1 MGPTLSLA
9 APLPPTR
16 PPRAS
21 RSLSESA
28 SLGYLSYFGERQK
41 FQRVP
46 DDSLSTLETQEVAM
60 SCPLPSPTPCHG
72 VQPPAP
78 VLPPVLLLLSCP
90 FLTPY
95 TF

>member
-9 APLPPTR
+9 APLPPPR

-28 SLGYLSYFGERQK
+28 SLGCLSYFSERQK

-46 DDSLSTLETQEVAM
+46 DDSLCTLETQEVAM
-60 SCPLPSPTPCHG
+60 SCPSPC
-72 VQPPAP
+72 PPHATAFSPPPWCCPLCCSSSHAP
-78 VLPPVLLLLSCP
+78 
-90 FLTPY
+90 F
-95 TF
+95 